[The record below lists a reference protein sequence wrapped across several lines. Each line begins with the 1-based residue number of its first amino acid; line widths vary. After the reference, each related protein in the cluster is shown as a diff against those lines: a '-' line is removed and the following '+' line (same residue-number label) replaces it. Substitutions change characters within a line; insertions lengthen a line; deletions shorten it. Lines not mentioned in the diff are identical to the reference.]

1 MACFFGK
8 TKKGIAMINTFLKKK
23 NLVINQTKYG
33 YTNIVNFTI
42 TQLLLIFG
50 FFLFPTFTVHMTA
63 GKGGRHLFNSS
74 LPLPPT
80 SEAFRDC
87 PGDYCRGLTSA
98 MLTAGLALETFGF
111 RAQVPNH

>member
-1 MACFFGK
+1 M
-8 TKKGIAMINTFLKKK
+8 TNTFFLKKK
-23 NLVINQTKYG
+23 KKKILNLVINQKIYG

-74 LPLPPT
+74 LQRPPPRHRHLEITQVITAEGSPLL
-80 SEAFRDC
+80 C
-87 PGDYCRGLTSA
+87 
-98 MLTAGLALETFGF
+98 
-111 RAQVPNH
+111 